1 MDEKPEDNDLWT
13 EFYAYFTKT
22 WITGPYK
29 PELWNIYKIL
39 TSPDP
44 SDLINRTN
52 NALENYN
59 GKFAKRFT
67 NKKNPTKEEFVNQI
81 RDDGCRYAYKYI
93 KTLQGAMEP
102 PNRPGPNVPT
112 LPNDYIQ

>member
-1 MDEKPEDNDLWT
+1 MEEKPEDNDLWT
-13 EFYAYFTKT
+13 EFYTYFTKT
-22 WITGPYK
+22 WITGPCK

-52 NALENYN
+52 NALESYN

-67 NKKNPTKEEFVNQI
+67 NKKNPTMEEFVNQI

-93 KTLQGAMEP
+93 KTLQGVMEP
-102 PNRPGPNVPT
+102 PNRP
-112 LPNDYIQ
+112 